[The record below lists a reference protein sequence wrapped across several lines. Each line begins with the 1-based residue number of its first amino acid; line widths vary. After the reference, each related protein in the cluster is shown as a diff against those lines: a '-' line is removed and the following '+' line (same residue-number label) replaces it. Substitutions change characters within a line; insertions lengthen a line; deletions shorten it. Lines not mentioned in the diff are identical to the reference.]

1 MLAGSI
7 ATRRSACDAKGVSSD
22 RRPPPTF
29 TEADLPAITPL
40 EFVVVPDDGGPSTS
54 TSTLDVRESEFEQT
68 YSLQEPYS
76 YWMFV
81 ALCRREGQTVYK
93 RPRQRAT
100 TVCVKTTASKHD
112 ALWLRFRELSRKLDA
127 QLGEVT
133 HRFVREHLEPAKG

>member
-1 MLAGSI
+1 MLAGPI
-7 ATRRSACDAKGVSSD
+7 ATRRSACDANDVSSD

-29 TEADLPAITPL
+29 TEAELPAITPL
-40 EFVVVPDDGGPSTS
+40 EFIVAPGDGGPS

-81 ALCRREGQTVYK
+81 ALCRREGLTVYK

-112 ALWLRFRELSRKLDA
+112 ALWLRFRELSRQLDA

-133 HRFVREHLEPAKG
+133 HRFVREHVQAVKR